1 MQEKINIL
9 KQWLTDSEVKYDNHK
24 VERSG
29 LYMHDLIVEQQ
40 RLFTEIVTLKKVLGI
55 VSKEDNV

>member
-1 MQEKINIL
+1 MQEKINML
-9 KQWLTDSEVKYDNHK
+9 KQWLTDSEAKYDNHK

-40 RLFTEIVTLKKVLGI
+40 RLFTEIVTLKRVLGELN
-55 VSKEDNV
+55 K

>member
-1 MQEKINIL
+1 MQEKINML
-9 KQWLTDSEVKYDNHK
+9 KQWLADSEAKYDNHK

-40 RLFTEIVTLKKVLGI
+40 RLFTEIVTLKRVLRELN
-55 VSKEDNV
+55 K

>member
-40 RLFTEIVTLKKVLGI
+40 RLFTEIVTLKRVLGELG
-55 VSKEDNV
+55 K

>member
-1 MQEKINIL
+1 MQEEINML
-9 KQWLTDSEVKYDNHK
+9 KQWLADSEAKYDNHK

-40 RLFTEIVTLKKVLGI
+40 RLFTEIVTLKRVLGELG
-55 VSKEDNV
+55 K